1 MKKVIFGSVLSAFS
15 CAMLFGADVEIEGAY
30 ARASLPNVSNSAA
43 FFVIKNNSDAS
54 IEITSVNSDIAEK
67 NELHTHIKENQMMK
81 MMRVEKLVVPANS
94 SLELK
99 TGGDHVMLMGLKKE
113 LKAGDEI
120 SLELGFSDGDKKS
133 FKVPVKDMASTMD
146 KMQH

>member
-1 MKKVIFGSVLSAFS
+1 MKKFVLSIAS
-15 CAMLFGADVEIEGAY
+15 IAAVFGADVEIDGAY
-30 ARASLPNVSNSAA
+30 ARASIPNVPNSAA
-43 FFVIKNNSDAS
+43 FFVIKNNSDKDIA
-54 IEITSVNSDIAEK
+54 ITSANSDIAEK

-81 MMRVEKLVVPANS
+81 MMKIEKLVVPAKS

-99 TGGDHVMLMGLKKE
+99 SGGDHVMLMGLKKE

-120 SLELGFSDGDKKS
+120 SLELSFSDGDKKEI
-133 FKVPVKDMASTMD
+133 KVPVKDLASTMH

>member
-1 MKKVIFGSVLSAFS
+1 MKKFVLSILSIA
-15 CAMLFGADVEIEGAY
+15 AVFGADVEIDGAY
-30 ARASLPNVSNSAA
+30 ARASIPNVPNSAA
-43 FFVIKNNSDAS
+43 FFVIKNNSDKDIA
-54 IEITSVNSDIAEK
+54 ITSANSDIAEK

-81 MMRVEKLVVPANS
+81 MIKIEKLVVPAKS

-99 TGGDHVMLMGLKKE
+99 SGGDHVMLMGLKKE

-120 SLELGFSDGDKKS
+120 SLELSFSDGDKKS
-133 FKVPVKDMASTMD
+133 IKVPVKDLASTMH

>member
-1 MKKVIFGSVLSAFS
+1 MKKFVLSIVSIA
-15 CAMLFGADVEIEGAY
+15 AVFGADVEIDGAY
-30 ARASLPNVSNSAA
+30 ARASIPNVPNSAA
-43 FFVIKNNSDAS
+43 FFVIKNNSDKDIA
-54 IEITSVNSDIAEK
+54 ITSANSDIAEK

-81 MMRVEKLVVPANS
+81 MMKIEKLVVPAKS

-99 TGGDHVMLMGLKKE
+99 SGGDHVMLIGLKKE

-120 SLELGFSDGDKKS
+120 SLELSFSDGDKKS
-133 FKVPVKDMASTMD
+133 IKVPVKDLASTMH

>member
-1 MKKVIFGSVLSAFS
+1 MKKFVLSIAS
-15 CAMLFGADVEIEGAY
+15 IAAVFGANVEIDGAY
-30 ARASLPNVSNSAA
+30 ARASIPNVPNSAA
-43 FFVIKNNSDAS
+43 FFVIKNNSDKDIA
-54 IEITSVNSDIAEK
+54 ITSANSDIAKK

-81 MMRVEKLVVPANS
+81 MIKIEKLVVPAKS

-99 TGGDHVMLMGLKKE
+99 SGGDHVMLMGLKKE

-120 SLELGFSDGDKKS
+120 SLELSFSDGDKKS
-133 FKVPVKDMASTMD
+133 IKVPVKDLASTMH

>member
-1 MKKVIFGSVLSAFS
+1 MKKVIFSLAVLGAVFS
-15 CAMLFGADVEIEGAY
+15 ADVEIRESY
-30 ARASLPNVSNSAA
+30 ARASLPNVANSAA

-54 IEITSVNSDIAEK
+54 IEITSINCDIANK
-67 NELHTHIKENQMMK
+67 SELHTHIKENEMMK
-81 MMRVEKLVVPANS
+81 MVKVEKLEIPAKS

-99 TGGDHVMLMGLKKE
+99 TGGDHVMLMGLKNE

-120 SLELGFSDGDKKS
+120 NLELTFSDGDKKIL
-133 FKVPVKDMASTMD
+133 KVPVKDMASTMH

>member
-1 MKKVIFGSVLSAFS
+1 MKKFVLSIAS
-15 CAMLFGADVEIEGAY
+15 IAAIFGADVEIDGAY
-30 ARASLPNVSNSAA
+30 ARASIPNVPNSAA
-43 FFVIKNNSDAS
+43 FFVIKNNSDKNIA
-54 IEITSVNSDIAEK
+54 ITSANSDIAEK

-81 MMRVEKLVVPANS
+81 MMKIEKLVVPAKS

-99 TGGDHVMLMGLKKE
+99 SGGDHVMLIGLKKE

-120 SLELGFSDGDKKS
+120 SLELSFSDGDKKS
-133 FKVPVKDMASTMD
+133 IKVPVKDLASTMH